1 MGWLHRV
8 PAYYWHCAWLH
19 EGMLGYVTHESNLL
33 GQVEL
38 GRYALLQLKILLGF
52 GAGKHNPQTGSW
64 ANSETEVSHW
74 VQAPR
79 AFCSST
85 HVEENAS
92 REGCFLLMSLPSHS
106 GFMYADDWCFF
117 NDFMSVLAS
126 TWKKWYNLCNA
137 CADNWGKLWKMK
149 IEDGSQFLCR
159 LHYLPK
165 LSLRSL
171 VDGLTSPVEL
181 SAVLLSELQQ
191 R

>member
-1 MGWLHRV
+1 MEQLPRGPSRLLFCACSIIVCVMCTEDNNCRDCWRLDVSARV
-8 PAYYWHCAWLH
+8 I
-19 EGMLGYVTHESNLL
+19 ESLL
-33 GQVEL
+33 GCWS
-38 GRYALLQLKILLGF
+38 
-52 GAGKHNPQTGSW
+52 GKHNPQTGSW